1 MVQRNTEKT
10 STTGSRKAKKG
21 TREQKQLEKEPQTV
35 MSVDYTKDGE
45 LASSMRELAK
55 RLSEVTDFTVKVVER
70 AGTSLKEQ
78 FPTTTFWMRKEGL
91 HNLQPGS

>member
-1 MVQRNTEKT
+1 MYRGRKSTET
-10 STTGSRKAKKG
+10 TCTTGSKKAKKG
-21 TREQKQLEKEPQTV
+21 TKQEKEPQTV
-35 MSVDYTKDGE
+35 MFVDYTIDGE
-45 LASSMRELAK
+45 LASSMKDLAK
-55 RLSEVTDFTVKVVER
+55 RLYSVTDFTVKVVER